1 MKKLLVLFLGLFCLL
16 TISYGQDAKKFGIH
30 FTGFVKTDIYYDSR
44 QSVSIRDG
52 HFLLYPQNELLDPNG
67 DDINAKDVFNIIS
80 IQTRLRGNIT
90 GPDAFGAKTS
100 GAIEGEFF
108 GHASGEIN
116 EFRLRH
122 AYVKLD
128 WTNTQLLVGQYWH
141 PLFVTSCF
149 PGTVSFNTGVPF
161 LPFTRNPQIR
171 LTQRFSN
178 FKVMI
183 SAITQRDF
191 LSTGPDGASTKY
203 MRNSVIPALNLRLEY
218 GAKYDNGHEVLFG
231 VAGNYKAILPR
242 MQTVTGYQTTTKAT
256 STLAMAYLKYVIPEL
271 TFKIGATQGQDT
283 YNLTMIGGYAVEGI
297 NDEVTQ
303 DMDYTPYKTLALWGD
318 FHTNDKV
325 WQLGLFLG
333 YTKNQGTVNEIG
345 GDVYARGANIDYVY
359 RISPR
364 FIYNTGKFRIAPEV
378 EYTVAAYATS
388 NNDGIPNI
396 DANGKVTDSKE
407 VGMVRLLLGVYYF
420 F

>member
-1 MKKLLVLFLGLFCLL
+1 MKKCLTLIAGLFLLL
-16 TISYGQDAKKFGIH
+16 TMSYGQSASDFGIS
-30 FTGFVKTDIYYDSR
+30 FTGFVKTDVYYDTR

-52 HFLLYPQNELLDPNG
+52 HFLLYPKNELLDPNG
-67 DDINAKDVFNIIS
+67 DDINGKDVFNIIS

-128 WTNTQLLVGQYWH
+128 WTHTQLLVGQYWH
-141 PLFVTSCF
+141 PLFVTGCF

-161 LPFTRNPQIR
+161 LPFTRNPQVRI
-171 LTQRFSN
+171 TQSFSD
-178 FKVMI
+178 FKIMF
-183 SAITQRDF
+183 SAISQRDF

-231 VAGNYKAILPR
+231 ISGNYKAILPR
-242 MQTVTGYQTTTKAT
+242 METPAEYKTTTKAT
-256 STLAMAYLKYVIPEL
+256 SSLAMAYLKYVIPEITL
-271 TFKIGATQGQDT
+271 KFGATHGQDC
-283 YNLTMIGGYAVEGI
+283 YNLTMLGGYAEESI
-297 NDEVTQ
+297 TDSLTMEMN
-303 DMDYTPYKTLALWGD
+303 YTPYKTLGLWGD
-318 FHTNDKV
+318 FHTNGKK
-325 WQLGLFLG
+325 WQAGVFLG
-333 YTKNQGTVNEIG
+333 YTKNLGTVDKISG
-345 GDVYARGANIDYVY
+345 PVYTRGSDIEYVY
-359 RISPR
+359 RVSPR
-364 FIYNTGKFRIAPEV
+364 VIINAGKFRIAPEV
-378 EYTVAAYATS
+378 EYTVAAYAS
-388 NNDGIPNI
+388 NNDNGIPNI
-396 DANGKVTDSKE
+396 DEYGKITDSKE
-407 VGMVRLLLGVYYF
+407 VGMIRLLLGVYYF